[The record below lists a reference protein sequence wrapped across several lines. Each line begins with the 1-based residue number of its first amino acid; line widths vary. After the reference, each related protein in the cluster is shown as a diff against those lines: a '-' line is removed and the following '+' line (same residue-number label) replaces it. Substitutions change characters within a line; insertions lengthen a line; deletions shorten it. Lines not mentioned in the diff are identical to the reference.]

1 MYSKP
6 VLSAEDVPKI
16 MRCPH
21 ILSGY
26 RPVGMSWS
34 DVLRSAFAMHN
45 ETINTAT
52 HLLPA
57 PIYWYQTL
65 RVLFGMRGVFDR
77 ARDRLAL
84 GAYMVTASTLL
95 TTSASFHLG
104 LCKDVPWFKLL
115 RCCDYEAINF
125 LMNGCY
131 LPAIWLTLGQ
141 LPRHANTARRYQLVV
156 LAVWL
161 WTTVKN
167 WCSPG
172 SPCGCAAT
180 DEVTERS
187 RARTQHNFVVIATW
201 GMIMVAHFCV
211 AHWRDPSMWPKVAQ
225 FLRSVTGMW
234 ACFGCG
240 FAWYLSLWPECS
252 CPGKYDYWF
261 HSHQFWH
268 VFVVL
273 GTWWWYKS
281 MLRLNSLNVQ
291 GRRQAAEV
299 AAAAFFA
306 KVAKVKPAIYASPTG
321 APAPAFLAAAVLQ
334 TARLSALS

>member
-26 RPVGMSWS
+26 RPVGMSWG

-104 LCKDVPWFKLL
+104 LCKD
-115 RCCDYEAINF
+115 R
-125 LMNGCY
+125 
-131 LPAIWLTLGQ
+131 
-141 LPRHANTARRYQLVV
+141 
-156 LAVWL
+156 
-161 WTTVKN
+161 
-167 WCSPG
+167 
-172 SPCGCAAT
+172 
-180 DEVTERS
+180 
-187 RARTQHNFVVIATW
+187 
-201 GMIMVAHFCV
+201 
-211 AHWRDPSMWPKVAQ
+211 
-225 FLRSVTGMW
+225 
-234 ACFGCG
+234 
-240 FAWYLSLWPECS
+240 
-252 CPGKYDYWF
+252 
-261 HSHQFWH
+261 
-268 VFVVL
+268 
-273 GTWWWYKS
+273 
-281 MLRLNSLNVQ
+281 
-291 GRRQAAEV
+291 
-299 AAAAFFA
+299 
-306 KVAKVKPAIYASPTG
+306 
-321 APAPAFLAAAVLQ
+321 
-334 TARLSALS
+334 